1 MFTKKTDWKMEIKQ
15 VLSHALFVSQADE
28 QTRQRNRHWLAI
40 ISNRLTSLELSKFF
54 SSAKICVIL
63 ETLRLLSSSWYLQY
77 FNVFAFDFIHFKFQ
91 YLKSNVYFSVQ
102 VSSMFYN
109 ICSFFLIQ
117 ISALDRYDR
126 CNISVIMTNGII

>member
-15 VLSHALFVSQADE
+15 VLCHALFVSQADE

-40 ISNRLTSLELSKFF
+40 ISNRLTSLEFSKFF

-63 ETLRLLSSSWYLQY
+63 ETLHSLSSFWYLQY
-77 FNVFAFDFIHFKFQ
+77 FNVFALDFIHFKFQ
-91 YLKSNVYFSVQ
+91 YLKSNVYISVQ

-109 ICSFFLIQ
+109 ICFQFFFFFSFYSDQRSGQVCWMQYL
-117 ISALDRYDR
+117 
-126 CNISVIMTNGII
+126 CN

>member
-1 MFTKKTDWKMEIKQ
+1 MYTCSQRKHWKMEIKQ

-63 ETLRLLSSSWYLQY
+63 ETLHLLSSFWYLQY

-102 VSSMFYN
+102 VPSMFYN
-109 ICSFFLIQ
+109 ISAPLFFLFR
-117 ISALDRYDR
+117 SALWTGMIDA
-126 CNISVIMTNGII
+126 ISL

>member
-1 MFTKKTDWKMEIKQ
+1 MEIKQ

-63 ETLRLLSSSWYLQY
+63 ETLHLLSS
-77 FNVFAFDFIHFKFQ
+77 F
-91 YLKSNVYFSVQ
+91 
-102 VSSMFYN
+102 
-109 ICSFFLIQ
+109 
-117 ISALDRYDR
+117 
-126 CNISVIMTNGII
+126 

>member
-15 VLSHALFVSQADE
+15 VLSHALFFSQADE

-63 ETLRLLSSSWYLQY
+63 ETLHLLSSFWYLQY

-91 YLKSNVYFSVQ
+91 YLKSNVYFS
-102 VSSMFYN
+102 SMFYN
-109 ICSFFLIQ
+109 ISAPLFFIQ